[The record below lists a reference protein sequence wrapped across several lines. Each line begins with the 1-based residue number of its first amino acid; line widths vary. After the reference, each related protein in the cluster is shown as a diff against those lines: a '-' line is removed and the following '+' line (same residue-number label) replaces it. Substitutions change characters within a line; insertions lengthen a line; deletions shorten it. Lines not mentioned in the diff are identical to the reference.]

1 MIVYKGNRTTPR
13 LLVQFN
19 IYLAMGIKEQ
29 LREHQER
36 SRKQREAEFER
47 LQKGADEYNNSEQ
60 AERDQWDSYQRLWE
74 KKAQK
79 EGWTYKPEPF
89 ISALER
95 KQLAEKEKAEKIA
108 YLESQLK
115 ALKEN

>member
-1 MIVYKGNRTTPR
+1 MSI
-13 LLVQFN
+13 QD
-19 IYLAMGIKEQ
+19 E
-29 LREHQER
+29 LREHQQQSLKKR
-36 SRKQREAEFER
+36 QAEFDR
-47 LQKGADEYNNSEQ
+47 LQKEADEYNNSEQ
-60 AERDQWDSYQRLWE
+60 AERDRWESYQSLWQ

-108 YLESQLK
+108 YLEAQLK
-115 ALKEN
+115 TLKES

>member
-1 MIVYKGNRTTPR
+1 MSI
-13 LLVQFN
+13 QD
-19 IYLAMGIKEQ
+19 E
-29 LREHQER
+29 LREYQQQSLKKR
-36 SRKQREAEFER
+36 QAEFEKF
-47 LQKGADEYNNSEQ
+47 QKEADDYNNSEQ
-60 AERDQWDSYQRLWE
+60 AERDRWESYQSLWQ

-89 ISALER
+89 ISAFER
-95 KQLAEKEKAEKIA
+95 KQMAEKEKQLKIA